1 MIRVSRLFRKEFIY
15 SYKRITLFTLSI
27 LLLNQT
33 KKLLDLSLSFSSI
46 GLLLFLYFMIWIIIN
61 RGCLYFRE
69 IIFYERRKINIE
81 SEKFV

>member
-33 KKLLDLSLSFSSI
+33 KKLLDLSLTFSSI

-61 RGCLYFRE
+61 RGCFHFRE
-69 IIFYERRKINIE
+69 IIFYDRRKINVG